1 MTDSPINEPIFTKSE
16 LIKKLQAIKDKG
28 WVKTGRPGNDGAVGN
43 TLEDLLGIEENN
55 LPIPNAAEWELKARR
70 KSSSA
75 LTTLFHMEPSP
86 TGSKI
91 VPALMLPYYGWP
103 HKSAGTTHSA
113 DERRFSLTFS
123 GNRFT
128 DRGFKVVVDRNE
140 KKVKVTF
147 DATKV
152 ADKHTEWLER
162 IQKQVGL
169 GELNPQPYYG
179 FNDLMYKAGTKLKN
193 CFYVQAQNKW
203 EGDDEYFWFDEVEK
217 LTDFNFE
224 GFLECIEEGLV
235 FIDFDARSGHN
246 HGTKFRVKRNIWPR
260 LYKHCEIVV

>member
-1 MTDSPINEPIFTKSE
+1 MLDSPVTEPVFSKAD

-28 WVKTGRPGNDGAVGN
+28 WIKTARPGNDGAVGN
-43 TLEDLLGIEENN
+43 TLEDLLGIDENN

-91 VPALMLPYYGWP
+91 VPALLLPHYGWS
-103 HKSAGTTHSA
+103 HKSAGTKHSI

-123 GNRFT
+123 GNRYT
-128 DRGFKVVVDRNE
+128 DRGFKVVVDRND

-152 ADKHTEWLER
+152 DAKHSDWLKR
-162 IQKQVGL
+162 IEKDVGL

-193 CFYVQAQNKW
+193 CFYVQAQNEWRGK
-203 EGDDEYFWFDEVEK
+203 DEYFLFDEVEI
-217 LTDFNFE
+217 LSEFNFD
-224 GFLECIEEGLV
+224 GFLDCLEKGVI

-246 HGTKFRVKRNIWPR
+246 HGTKFRIKRNSWPL
-260 LYKHCEIVV
+260 LYKNCVRVI